1 MGLFNIV
8 KSQLLKNID
17 WTDPT
22 NNTIMYKYP
31 MEGRHI
37 MMGSKLTVRE
47 SQIAIFMVKGKIA
60 DVFEPGIHTLK
71 VENLPVISAL
81 LAWPIGFKTPF
92 TADVFFINMKQF
104 TNQKWGTTNPITM
117 RDKEF
122 GSIRIKSYGTYAF
135 RVKEPV
141 TFLKELFGTNSEFT
155 TESISNY
162 LKSILVSTIAD
173 TIAESKISALDLAS
187 NQLEFNKLAM
197 TQVGDQ
203 FDKLGLLL
211 TNLIVE
217 NFSFPEQVEKAI
229 DMQSSMGVLKNDM
242 DTYIKYKSAEA
253 IGDAAKNP
261 GTAGFGT
268 QIGTGMAIGEIVRD
282 AIKSSKT
289 KEEEEEQPRPRSGKP
304 CPECGAKNAPNAKF
318 CSECGKKLIEEKTCP
333 KCGKKMRASAKFCPE
348 CGEKM

>member
-60 DVFEPGIHTLK
+60 DVFEPGIYTLK
-71 VENLPVISAL
+71 VDNLPVISAL
-81 LAWPIGFKTPF
+81 LAWPRGFKSPF
-92 TADVFFINMKQF
+92 TADVFFINTKQF

-135 RVKEPV
+135 KVKEPV

-162 LKSILVSTIAD
+162 LKSILVSSIAD

-187 NQLEFNKLAM
+187 NQLEFNKMAM

-261 GTAGFGT
+261 GTAGLGT
-268 QIGTGMAIGEIVRD
+268 QIGTGVALGEIVRD
-282 AIKSSKT
+282 AIKSSKN
-289 KEEEEEQPRPRSGKP
+289 KEEEKKSSDAVKI
-304 CPECGAKNAPNAKF
+304 CPECETKNSPNAKF
-318 CSECGKKLIEEKTCP
+318 CVECGKKLVSEKVCS

-348 CGEKM
+348 CGEKVE